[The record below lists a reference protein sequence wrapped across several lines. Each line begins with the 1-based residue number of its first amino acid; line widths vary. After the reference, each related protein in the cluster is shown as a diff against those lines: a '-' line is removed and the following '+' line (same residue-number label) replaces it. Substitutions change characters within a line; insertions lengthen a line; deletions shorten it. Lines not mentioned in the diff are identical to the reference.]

1 MSAALKLYEQLTEA
15 KDDKT
20 RARLIAEAFDELEAR
35 FPQLADL
42 ATQGHVRESE
52 LHLQK
57 EIKEVEGRLQKEIR
71 EVEGRLQ
78 KEIKE
83 VEGKL
88 QTEIREVEGRLQKE
102 IREVEGKL
110 RKEIREV
117 EGKLRKEIE
126 QIRVEAKALEV
137 RLTQAIH
144 RQTLWVVGA
153 VGTMIGLVRLLDAV
167 IK

>member
-20 RARLIAEAFDELEAR
+20 RARLIAEAFDQLEAR
-35 FPQLADL
+35 FPQLSDL

-52 LHLQK
+52 L
-57 EIKEVEGRLQKEIR
+57 
-71 EVEGRLQ
+71 RLQ

-83 VEGKL
+83 L
-88 QTEIREVEGRLQKE
+88 EGRL
-102 IREVEGKL
+102 RMEVEQIRLEIKEAEGRL
-110 RKEIREV
+110 RKEV
-117 EGKLRKEIE
+117 E
-126 QIRVEAKALEV
+126 QIRVEVKALEV
-137 RLTQAIH
+137 RLTRAIH

-153 VGTMIGLVRLLDAV
+153 VGTVVGLIRLLEAV

>member
-1 MSAALKLYEQLTEA
+1 MSAALRLYEQLTEA

-20 RARLIAEAFDELEAR
+20 RARLIAEAFDELEDR

-52 LHLQK
+52 LRLQK
-57 EIKEVEGRLQKEIR
+57 EIKEVEGRLRLEI
-71 EVEGRLQ
+71 EVVR

-83 VEGKL
+83 VEG
-88 QTEIREVEGRLQKE
+88 R
-102 IREVEGKL
+102 
-110 RKEIREV
+110 
-117 EGKLRKEIE
+117 LRKEIE
-126 QIRVEAKALEV
+126 QMRVEAKAQEV

-153 VGTMIGLVRLLDAV
+153 VGAIVGLVRVLDAL
-167 IK
+167 IT

>member
-1 MSAALKLYEQLTEA
+1 MSAALRLYEQLTEA

-52 LHLQK
+52 LRLQK
-57 EIKEVEGRLQKEIR
+57 EIEVVRKEIKELEGRLRKEITEAEGRLRKEIAEVEGRLRKEIA
-71 EVEGRLQ
+71 EVEGR
-78 KEIKE
+78 
-83 VEGKL
+83 
-88 QTEIREVEGRLQKE
+88 
-102 IREVEGKL
+102 
-110 RKEIREV
+110 
-117 EGKLRKEIE
+117 LRKEIE
-126 QIRVEAKALEV
+126 QIRLETKALEV

-144 RQTLWVVGA
+144 RQTIWIVGA
-153 VGTMIGLVRLLDAV
+153 VGAIVGLVRVLDAL

>member
-1 MSAALKLYEQLTEA
+1 MSAALRLYEQLTEA
-15 KDDKT
+15 TDDKT
-20 RARLIAEAFDELEAR
+20 RARLIAEAFDALETR
-35 FPQLADL
+35 FPQLSDL

-52 LHLQK
+52 LRLQK
-57 EIKEVEGRLQKEIR
+57 EIKEVEAK
-71 EVEGRLQ
+71 LQ

-88 QTEIREVEGRLQKE
+88 RNEIEQIRLEIKEVEARLQKE
-102 IREVEGKL
+102 I
-110 RKEIREV
+110 
-117 EGKLRKEIE
+117 
-126 QIRVEAKALEV
+126 KALEV

-153 VGTMIGLVRLLDAV
+153 VVGLIRLLEAV